1 MEDGKAIPLHAKRVV
16 SLPRN
21 NEMRSA
27 KAALVHPQLLVYCLY
42 FFHCFPAS
50 PQAT

>member
-21 NEMRSA
+21 NEKIDNVKIKNKS
-27 KAALVHPQLLVYCLY
+27 KI
-42 FFHCFPAS
+42 
-50 PQAT
+50 